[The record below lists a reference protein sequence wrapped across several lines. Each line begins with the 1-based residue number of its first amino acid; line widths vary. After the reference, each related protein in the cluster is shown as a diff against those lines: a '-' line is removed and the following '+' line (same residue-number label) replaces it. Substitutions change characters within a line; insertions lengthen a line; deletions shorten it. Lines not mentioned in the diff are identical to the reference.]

1 MSGAKDRVAIVGG
14 CGHVGLPLGIVLA
27 EAGYPTCLYD
37 HNVAMVNMVNSKI
50 MPHMEEDAPE
60 RLERVV
66 SDGLLVATSD
76 PSQLSECAIVFVT
89 IGTPVDE
96 HFNPRVGDLMTAM
109 ERLHSYL
116 GRAEQLIIFRST
128 LAPGVLRSIAEHL
141 KDLGSSA
148 AIAYC
153 PERIVQ
159 GKALTE
165 IKGLPQMISGLSDSA
180 VARSRDLFFELTESE
195 PIVLEPLEAELAKLF
210 CNAWRYINFAIS
222 NQFYQIAEGA
232 GVSFA
237 RIHEAATSRYPRMKE
252 FARAGLTAG
261 PCLLKDTM
269 QLAAFC
275 QNTFFLGH
283 SAMLINE
290 GLPGFL
296 VHQLVGLMGGCLR
309 RKKVG
314 LLGLAF
320 KPDNDDTRESLSFKL
335 RKLLLQQG
343 AEVLC
348 HDPFVKQKHFPNLNF
363 GELDEVL
370 ACDAL
375 VVGVPHTVYRELRLP
390 SEMVVVDVWNS
401 LSREDD
407 QPR

>member
-1 MSGAKDRVAIVGG
+1 MTGRKERVAIVGG

-27 EAGYPTCLYD
+27 EAGYPTYLYD
-37 HNVAMVNMVNSKI
+37 QNANMVDLVNAKV
-50 MPHMEEDAPE
+50 MPHLEEDGPA

-66 SDGLLVATSD
+66 TAGLLVATTD
-76 PSQLSECAIVFVT
+76 PAALAESHIVFVT

-96 HFNPRVGDLMTAM
+96 HFNPRVGDLVSAM
-109 ERLHSYL
+109 HKIHRHLSAP
-116 GRAEQLIIFRST
+116 GQLLIFRST
-128 LAPGVLRSIAEHL
+128 LAPGVLRTIADDL
-141 KDLGSSA
+141 KDWGCA
-148 AIAYC
+148 ASIAYC

-165 IKGLPQMISGLSDSA
+165 LKGLPQLISGLSQEA
-180 VARSRDLFFELTESE
+180 IQRCRELFFELTDAE
-195 PIVLEPLEAELAKLF
+195 PIVLEPIEAELAKLF

-232 GVSFA
+232 GADFS

-296 VHQLVGLMGGCLR
+296 VDQLESQLGSLR
-309 RKKVG
+309 RKKIG

-335 RKLLLQQG
+335 RKLLQQQG
-343 AEVLC
+343 ADVLC
-348 HDPFVKQKHFPNLNF
+348 HDPFVNQEYFPQVKF
-363 GELDEVL
+363 VELEEALAGDAVVL
-370 ACDAL
+370 
-375 VVGVPHTVYRELRLP
+375 GVPHSCYKQLRLP
-390 SEMVVVDVWNS
+390 ADAVVIDVWS
-401 LSREDD
+401 ALSREGTD
-407 QPR
+407 

>member
-1 MSGAKDRVAIVGG
+1 VKSERVAIVGG

-27 EAGYPTCLYD
+27 EAGYRTFLYD
-37 HNVAMVNMVNSKI
+37 HNAALVNQVNSKV
-50 MPHMEEDAPE
+50 MPHLEEEAPQ
-60 RLERVV
+60 RLERVI
-66 SDGLLVATSD
+66 SQERLIATTD
-76 PSQLSECAIVFVT
+76 PSVLADCSIVFIT

-96 HFNPRVGDLMTAM
+96 HFNPRVGDLLTAM
-109 ERLHSYL
+109 HRLHPHLSAP
-116 GRAEQLIIFRST
+116 GQLIIFRST
-128 LAPGVLRSIAEHL
+128 LAPGVLRSIAEQL
-141 KDLGSSA
+141 KDLGCPA
-148 AIAYC
+148 EIAYC
-153 PERIVQ
+153 PERIAQ

-165 IKGLPQMISGLSDSA
+165 IKGFPQLISGLSEQA
-180 VARSRDLFFELTESE
+180 IERCRQLFLELTEAE

-237 RIHEAATSRYPRMKE
+237 RIHDAATNSYPRMKE

-283 SAMLINE
+283 SAMLVNE

-296 VHQLVGLMGGCLR
+296 VNQLLARTEGSLR

-348 HDPFVKQKHFPNLNF
+348 HDPFVNQTYFPHLEF
-363 GELDEVL
+363 AELDEIL
-370 ACDAL
+370 ARCDGL
-375 VVGVPHTVYRELRLP
+375 VIGVPHSLYRQLQVP
-390 SEMVVVDVWNS
+390 PHIPVVDVWDS
-401 LSREDD
+401 LPRQETASR
-407 QPR
+407 